1 MATAV
6 HDVPTVRWHRL
17 RSAAVS
23 NQNPPRALVFDMDG
37 TILDNMRFHTE
48 AWMRTIDALGL
59 PDRDP
64 VEWERLTS
72 GVPNREIFRG
82 LLVLD
87 LDDAGIEHWV
97 QHKERLY
104 REVSIGRLVE
114 LPGFSAFLDRARAL
128 ELRLGLAT
136 GAGPQNIVFNLAALG
151 LIDAF
156 DTIVG
161 AADVVRGKPDPEIFL
176 TSADRLDVQ
185 PDEVLVFEDAP
196 MGIESARAA
205 GMDVVGVAT
214 MMTLTELVCYE
225 NVRRVIDNFED
236 LDPASL

>member
-1 MATAV
+1 
-6 HDVPTVRWHRL
+6 
-17 RSAAVS
+17 
-23 NQNPPRALVFDMDG
+23 MDG
-37 TILDNMRFHTE
+37 TILDNMRFHTD
-48 AWMRTIDALGL
+48 AWMRTIGDLAL
-59 PDRDP
+59 PKRDP

-82 LLVLD
+82 LLALD
-87 LDDAGIEHWV
+87 LDDAGIEYWV

-104 REVSIGRLVE
+104 REVSIGLLVE
-114 LPGFSAFLDRARAL
+114 VPGFSGFLNRARTL
-128 ELRLGLAT
+128 DLRIGLAT
-136 GAGPQNIVFNLAALG
+136 GAGAQNIAFNLEALG

-176 TSADRLDVQ
+176 TSAARLEVQ

-205 GMDVVGVAT
+205 GMDVVGIAT
-214 MMTLTELVCYE
+214 MMTTLELVGYD

-236 LDPASL
+236 LDPSSL